1 MSYDLIKSVQH
12 LIELQKGD
20 VGRLEYILDT
30 LKERKYLYL
39 SDQKYLENLLQEAQ
53 NEEREKD
60 ETIHNNVVVNEL
72 KNEIRNLREKL
83 DKIETEK
90 INPNK
95 ETKRGDQKR
104 EKITQKNEVVTLA
117 LSIVLGL
124 VSLSGVGHMYLGK
137 YAKGI
142 GILVI
147 SFISIGSGIT
157 LLIIPVSLVSPNL
170 MFTSIHLGAMILI
183 GYLGL
188 FIYQIFDAR
197 KLCIIYNSHIAENG
211 KPPSWW

>member
-60 ETIHNNVVVNEL
+60 ETIHNNVVINEL

-95 ETKRGDQKR
+95 ETKVGDQKR

-157 LLIIPVSLVSPNL
+157 LLIIPVPLVSPNL
-170 MFTSIHLGAMILI
+170 MFTSIHLGA
-183 GYLGL
+183 
-188 FIYQIFDAR
+188 
-197 KLCIIYNSHIAENG
+197 
-211 KPPSWW
+211 

>member
-39 SDQKYLENLLQEAQ
+39 ADQKYLESLLQQTQ
-53 NEEREKD
+53 NEENRKD
-60 ETIHNNVVVNEL
+60 ETINNDVVANEL
-72 KNEIRNLREKL
+72 KNEIKNLRDKL

-90 INPNK
+90 IIHHA
-95 ETKRGDQKR
+95 ETKKGEQKY
-104 EKITQKNEVVTLA
+104 EKIPQKSESITLA
-117 LSIVLGL
+117 LSIILGL
-124 VSLSGVGHMYLGK
+124 VSLSGIGHMYLGK
-137 YAKGI
+137 FAKGA

-147 SFISIGSGIT
+147 SFISIGSGIM
-157 LLIIPVSLVSPNL
+157 LLITPLPSVSPSL
-170 MFTSIHLGAMILI
+170 MFTSIHLGIMILI

-197 KLCIIYNSHIAENG
+197 KLCMIYNSYIAENG
-211 KPPSWW
+211 KPPYWW

>member
-39 SDQKYLENLLQEAQ
+39 ADQKYLESLLQQVQ
-53 NEEREKD
+53 NEEKSED
-60 ETIHNNVVVNEL
+60 EPIHNNVVVNEL
-72 KNEIRNLREKL
+72 KNEIKNLRDKL
-83 DKIETEK
+83 DKVETEK
-90 INPNK
+90 IIHHT
-95 ETKRGDQKR
+95 ETKGEQKR
-104 EKITQKNEVVTLA
+104 EKISQKSESITLA
-117 LSIVLGL
+117 LSIILGL
-124 VSLSGVGHMYLGK
+124 VSLSGIGHMYLGK
-137 YAKGI
+137 FAKGT

-157 LLIIPVSLVSPNL
+157 LLITPVPSVSPSL
-170 MFTSIHLGAMILI
+170 MFTSVHLGIIILV

-197 KLCIIYNSHIAENG
+197 KLCMIYNRHITENG

>member
-1 MSYDLIKSVQH
+1 LSYDLIKSVQH
-12 LIELQKGD
+12 LIDLQKGD
-20 VGRLEYILDT
+20 ASRLEYILDT

-39 SDQKYLENLLQEAQ
+39 SDQKYLENLLQQIQ
-53 NEEREKD
+53 NEEKSED
-60 ETIHNNVVVNEL
+60 ETIHSDVVVNEL
-72 KNEIRNLREKL
+72 KKEIKNLREKL

-90 INPNK
+90 MSYYK
-95 ETKRGDQKR
+95 ETKKGEQKH
-104 EKITQKNEVVTLA
+104 EKTLQKNESITLA
-117 LSIVLGL
+117 LSIILGL
-124 VSLSGVGHMYLGK
+124 VSLSGIGHMYLGK

-147 SFISIGSGIT
+147 SFISIGSGMT
-157 LLIIPVSLVSPNL
+157 FLMTPLSSVSPNL
-170 MFTSIHLGAMILI
+170 IFTSVHLGIIILI

-197 KLCIIYNSHIAENG
+197 KLCTIYNNHITEDG